1 MAAGKLQHRLAFSS
15 REVTSDGYGNEEG
28 SGWDA
33 RFTRWAEIVPLKGG
47 ENVLAARLTGVQPVL
62 IRVRLDS
69 DTEDIAS
76 DWRATD
82 VNEGTIY
89 ALHSVA
95 DMEQKR
101 EMLTITAEAGVAV

>member
-1 MAAGKLQHRLAFSS
+1 MAAGKLTHRLAFAS
-15 REVTSDGYGNEEG
+15 RELVDDGYGNQEG
-28 SGWDA
+28 EFVDA
-33 RFTRWAEIVPLKGG
+33 FTRWAEIIPLKGG
-47 ENVLAARLTGVQPVL
+47 ENVLAARLTGVQPVV
-62 IRVRLDS
+62 IRVLRDS
-69 DTEDIAS
+69 ETLDIAP

-101 EMLTITAEAGVAV
+101 QYLTITAEAGVAV